1 MKVFSDTLP
10 IALEIIIVI
19 LISGGVV
26 FFCIAFGLL
35 VGWIISKIRDLKI
48 DERKIY
54 ELGYDAGRRDALE
67 GKEE

>member
-10 IALEIIIVI
+10 IALKIIFVF

-26 FFCIAFGLL
+26 FFYMAFGLL
-35 VGWIISKIRDLKI
+35 VGWIIGKIRDLKI

-67 GKEE
+67 EQEE